1 MKIRRQTQITIL
13 TEKILTVAVGEVHI
27 ALFAKCAVCGMQML
41 PVDEAAK
48 FARVNSLTIYRL
60 VEAGELHFEE
70 TKEGSLL
77 ICSASLSAIE
87 PENLEN
93 KI

>member
-13 TEKILTVAVGEVHI
+13 TEKILTVAGGGNQIFGEC
-27 ALFAKCAVCGMQML
+27 AKCGTQML
-41 PVDEAAK
+41 SVDAAANI
-48 FARVNSLTIYRL
+48 ARVNSRTIFRRL
-60 VEAGELHFEE
+60 EAGELHFEE

-77 ICSASLSAIE
+77 VCSASLSAIDS
-87 PENLEN
+87 ENLEI